1 MKKCKDEINIYIDNI
16 FSTKY
21 ENWLLIYYNF
31 MSFRNV
37 VLHNIWLV
45 ITRLRNFIKNDKN
58 VEILIFSIKTMNCKF
73 NMLIF
78 NKHLYIFR
86 FNLHIKER

>member
-1 MKKCKDEINIYIDNI
+1 MKNCKDEINIYIDNI

-37 VLHNIWLV
+37 VLHNI
-45 ITRLRNFIKNDKN
+45 
-58 VEILIFSIKTMNCKF
+58 
-73 NMLIF
+73 
-78 NKHLYIFR
+78 
-86 FNLHIKER
+86 